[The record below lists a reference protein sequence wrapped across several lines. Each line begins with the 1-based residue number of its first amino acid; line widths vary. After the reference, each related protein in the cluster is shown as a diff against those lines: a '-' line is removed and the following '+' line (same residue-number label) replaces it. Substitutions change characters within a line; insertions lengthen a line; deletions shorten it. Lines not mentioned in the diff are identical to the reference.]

1 MVSKNRIFQI
11 AILIALGGA
20 LAMAQQT
27 SQNQNPSSDAVMDA
41 LSHGVDHLDPA
52 QTGPELQR
60 RDPRYII
67 GNGDVLDLQFQF
79 TPEFNQTVTV
89 QPDGFITLKEVGD
102 LHIQG
107 ETMPQVRGQLQA
119 AYAKIL
125 ANPVVSID
133 LKDFEKPYFL
143 AFGEVGHPG
152 RYELRGGTTVTAA
165 LAMAGGLN
173 TDSKHSQV
181 LLFHRVNDR
190 WSSVTKLDIKH
201 MLKTRN
207 LEEDVSLHPGDML
220 YVPQNT
226 ISKVKAFIPN
236 PSMGMYAVP

>member
-1 MVSKNRIFQI
+1 VVSKNRIIQI
-11 AILIALGGA
+11 AVLIVLGSALS
-20 LAMAQQT
+20 MAQEG

-41 LSHGVDHLDPA
+41 LSHGVDHLNPA
-52 QTGPELQR
+52 ETGPELQR

-79 TPEFNQTVTV
+79 TPEFDQTVTV

-107 ETMPQVRGQLQA
+107 ETMPQVRSNLQA
-119 AYAKIL
+119 AYSKIL
-125 ANPVVSID
+125 SNPVVSIQ
-133 LKDFEKPYFL
+133 LKDFQKPYFL

-152 RYELRGGTTVTAA
+152 KYDLRGDTTVTAA

-173 TDSKHSQV
+173 SESKHSEV
-181 LLFHRVNDR
+181 LLFRRVNDR

-207 LEEDVSLHPGDML
+207 LEEDVALHPGDML

-226 ISKVKAFIPN
+226 ISKIKAYIPN

>member
-11 AILIALGGA
+11 ATLIALGGA
-20 LAMAQQT
+20 LAMAQQS

-152 RYELRGGTTVTAA
+152 RYELRGDTTVTAA
-165 LAMAGGLN
+165 LAMAGSTRIRSTRRCCSFTGSMTGGPPSPSLTLN
-173 TDSKHSQV
+173 TC
-181 LLFHRVNDR
+181 
-190 WSSVTKLDIKH
+190 
-201 MLKTRN
+201 
-207 LEEDVSLHPGDML
+207 
-220 YVPQNT
+220 
-226 ISKVKAFIPN
+226 
-236 PSMGMYAVP
+236 